1 MLCVYSFL
9 AIIAMVTMLNIMN
22 SISMSVSARSKQYGA
37 MRAVGMDGRQ
47 VTWMIA
53 AEAITYAL
61 AGCVIGCTGGLFIG
75 KVLFHILIQDHFPE
89 RNTHLPPY
97 HGNFLAVI
105 LNRQSRII

>member
-1 MLCVYSFL
+1 
-9 AIIAMVTMLNIMN
+9 
-22 SISMSVSARSKQYGA
+22 
-37 MRAVGMDGRQ
+37 MDGRQ

-105 LNRQSRII
+105 TNRQSRII

>member
-9 AIIAMVTMLNIMN
+9 AIIAMVTVLNIMN
-22 SISMSVSARSKQYGA
+22 SISMNVSARSKQYGA

-75 KVLFHILIQDHFPE
+75 NVLFHILIQDHFPE

-105 LNRQSRII
+105 TNRQSRII